1 MESTPIICSIRN
13 NVNAKY
19 IMNRPFEYFYNRIF
33 YQLVVFFQMRWLVA
47 FFLKFEK
54 TRTFLLKKKN
64 IKKIDRT
71 TVSRFFSPNDY
82 GMTLR
87 GFELFFGIGF
97 FPVGMFFSKGIL
109 SAPVMIIIV
118 VIVSVV
124 PIVVL
129 YYFFLLKDNQV
140 VKYYNI
146 FERDSL
152 KCKKKWKFISA
163 FTILVLTG
171 VFAFN
176 WILFLGVLYK

>member
-1 MESTPIICSIRN
+1 MELTPIIRSTRKNI
-13 NVNAKY
+13 NAKY

-64 IKKIDRT
+64 IKKIDST

-87 GFELFFGIGF
+87 GFELFFGIGL
-97 FPVGMFFSKGIL
+97 FPGGMFFSKGIQ

-118 VIVSVV
+118 LIVSVV

-129 YYFFLLKDNQV
+129 DYFFLLKENQV

-152 KCKKKWKFISA
+152 KCKKKWKFITV
-163 FTILVLTG
+163 FTILVLVG
-171 VFAFN
+171 VFALN
-176 WILFLGVLYK
+176 WMLFLGILY